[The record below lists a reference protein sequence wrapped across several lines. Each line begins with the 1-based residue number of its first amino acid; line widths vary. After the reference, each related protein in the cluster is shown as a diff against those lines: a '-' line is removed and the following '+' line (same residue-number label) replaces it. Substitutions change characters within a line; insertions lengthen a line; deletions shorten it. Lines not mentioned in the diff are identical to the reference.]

1 MDEPSPPAVRK
12 TRSCQYDCEKPQS
25 SDEMETIPRPMPKV
39 RRSPIAST
47 NFPEINPDPKR
58 AKAKLEMMNPTW
70 VALAWKV
77 LAKSGIA
84 GTIRP

>member
-1 MDEPSPPAVRK
+1 M
-12 TRSCQYDCEKPQS
+12 
-25 SDEMETIPRPMPKV
+25 
-39 RRSPIAST
+39 AST
-47 NFPEINPDPKR
+47 NFPEMSPEPNR

-77 LAKSGIA
+77 FAKSGIA